1 MSEHAMSEHA
11 MSEQPMSEHAMS
23 EPATPQL
30 PTLALY
36 RSLRRFLR
44 EDRAATAIEYALI
57 ASGISIVIAATV
69 VAIGGNVQGMFSNVA
84 TALK

>member
-1 MSEHAMSEHA
+1 
-11 MSEQPMSEHAMS
+11 MSEHAMS

-30 PTLALY
+30 PTNALD

-44 EDRAATAIEYALI
+44 EERAATAIEYALI